1 MVLYASWQSVEPG
14 GWDEMDQH
22 NLRRN
27 GCVTPI
33 FAVLSSELNAVVYV
47 NETDLGYRA
56 ENRGESCAHPFMT
69 SRDIVKS
76 SGPVVLH
83 QPDQDVP
90 LKVSR
95 SSLNLDLNRVR
106 TAIQRNRDWSRILVK
121 HEKRFVEL
129 PTGELGLWIQV
140 YHQWMQYDYWNGLL
154 YVVRNHKPVILA
166 SISGAKDID
175 FIDLDGD
182 GTEEIVRLG
191 GHHSSQFNP
200 LGRVRWQAHR
210 WDEKRGAYVIDPQA
224 SSWGMM
230 AKPMGLALLVLL
242 PLVLLLAKRF
252 CAAAAPDP
260 RHQQPTRTTLQGI
273 WIGYAFLIL
282 LILLLWVFLEFT
294 GLNFL
299 PAFWFMILVPVLL
312 ALL

>member
-1 MVLYASWQSVEPG
+1 
-14 GWDEMDQH
+14 
-22 NLRRN
+22 
-27 GCVTPI
+27 
-33 FAVLSSELNAVVYV
+33 
-47 NETDLGYRA
+47 
-56 ENRGESCAHPFMT
+56 
-69 SRDIVKS
+69 
-76 SGPVVLH
+76 
-83 QPDQDVP
+83 
-90 LKVSR
+90 
-95 SSLNLDLNRVR
+95 
-106 TAIQRNRDWSRILVK
+106 
-121 HEKRFVEL
+121 
-129 PTGELGLWIQV
+129 
-140 YHQWMQYDYWNGLL
+140 
-154 YVVRNHKPVILA
+154 VILA

-191 GHHSSQFNP
+191 GHSSQFDP